1 MGIFQ
6 FLGATKLHI
15 HLNTSQYFL
24 NVLLAWI
31 HPRIIVGVNDLYIY
45 KYVFPKN
52 IYTFHSKLLDLI
64 YETVALYVRCNPCS
78 LTFSQFCYVWFKA
91 S

>member
-1 MGIFQ
+1 MSMFY
-6 FLGATKLHI
+6 L
-15 HLNTSQYFL
+15 TS
-24 NVLLAWI
+24 I

-52 IYTFHSKLLDLI
+52 MYTFHSMSLDLI
-64 YETVALYVRCNPCS
+64 YETVALYVRCNPRS
-78 LTFSQFCYVWFKA
+78 LIFSQFSSVGFQA